1 LYYNGHSGGGDVKV
15 RIEIDDS
22 VTQDEVVIRCH
33 SFDSNT
39 ARIQQ
44 ALTELTD
51 STQLTF
57 FKDNAEYYMPI
68 DRILFFETSS
78 GGIDAHTADDVFTI
92 KKKLYELEEI
102 LPRSFMRVSKSA
114 ILNLNM
120 VYSVEKN
127 ITASSLVRFM
137 GTDKLVYVSRIY
149 YKAMKQRLDER
160 RHL

>member
-1 LYYNGHSGGGDVKV
+1 MKV

-22 VTQDEVVIRCH
+22 VTEDEVVIRCR

-44 ALTELTD
+44 ALIELTAKPEL
-51 STQLTF
+51 SF
-57 FKDNAEYYMPI
+57 FKDNTEYFMPI
-68 DRILFFETSS
+68 DMILFFETSPT
-78 GGIDAHTADDVFTI
+78 GIDAHTRDDVFTI
-92 KKKLYELEEI
+92 KKKLYELEEM

-114 ILNLNM
+114 ILNLNK

-137 GTDKLVYVSRIY
+137 GTDKIVYVSRIY

-160 RHL
+160 RRL

>member
-1 LYYNGHSGGGDVKV
+1 MKV

-22 VTQDEVVIRCH
+22 VTEDEVVIRCR

-44 ALTELTD
+44 ALNELTEKSD
-51 STQLTF
+51 LSF
-57 FKDNAEYYMPI
+57 FKDNTEYFMPI
-68 DRILFFETSS
+68 DMILFFETSPT
-78 GGIDAHTADDVFTI
+78 GIDAHTRDDVFTI
-92 KKKLYELEEI
+92 KKKLYELEEM

-114 ILNLNM
+114 ILNLNK

-137 GTDKLVYVSRIY
+137 GTDKIVYVSRIY

-160 RHL
+160 RRL

>member
-1 LYYNGHSGGGDVKV
+1 MKV

-22 VTQDEVVIRCH
+22 VTEDEVVIRCR
-33 SFDSNT
+33 SFDSNA

-44 ALTELTD
+44 AVTELTKQPD
-51 STQLTF
+51 LSF
-57 FKDNAEYYMPI
+57 FKDNTEYYMPT
-68 DRILFFETSS
+68 DRILFFETSPT
-78 GGIDAHTADDVFTI
+78 GIDAHTADDVFTI
-92 KKKLYELEEI
+92 KKKLYELEEM
-102 LPRSFMRVSKSA
+102 LPRYFMRVSKSA

-137 GTDKLVYVSRIY
+137 GTPKVVYVSRVY

-160 RHL
+160 RKL

>member
-1 LYYNGHSGGGDVKV
+1 MKV
-15 RIEIDDS
+15 RIEIDDT
-22 VTQDEVVIRCH
+22 VTEDEVVIRCR

-44 ALTELTD
+44 ALTELTAKPEL
-51 STQLTF
+51 SF
-57 FKDNAEYYMPI
+57 FKDNTEYFMPI
-68 DRILFFETSS
+68 DVILFFETSPS
-78 GGIDAHTADDVFTI
+78 GIDAHTKDDVFTI
-92 KKKLYELEEI
+92 KKKLYELEEM

-114 ILNLNM
+114 ILNLNL

-137 GTDKLVYVSRIY
+137 GTDKIVYVSRIY

-160 RHL
+160 RRL

>member
-1 LYYNGHSGGGDVKV
+1 MKV

-22 VTQDEVVIRCH
+22 VTEDEVVIRCR

-44 ALTELTD
+44 ALNELTEKSD
-51 STQLTF
+51 LSF
-57 FKDNAEYYMPI
+57 FKDNTEYFMPI
-68 DRILFFETSS
+68 DMILFFETSPT
-78 GGIDAHTADDVFTI
+78 GIDAHTRDDVFTI
-92 KKKLYELEEI
+92 KKKLYELEET
-102 LPRSFMRVSKSA
+102 LPRNFMRVSKSA
-114 ILNLNM
+114 ILNLNK

-137 GTDKLVYVSRIY
+137 GTDKIVYVSRIY

-160 RHL
+160 RRL

>member
-1 LYYNGHSGGGDVKV
+1 MGGT
-15 RIEIDDS
+15 EIF
-22 VTQDEVVIRCH
+22 V
-33 SFDSNT
+33 FG
-39 ARIQQ
+39 
-44 ALTELTD
+44 
-51 STQLTF
+51 LTF
-57 FKDNAEYYMPI
+57 
-68 DRILFFETSS
+68 
-78 GGIDAHTADDVFTI
+78 AD
-92 KKKLYELEEI
+92 E
-102 LPRSFMRVSKSA
+102 SFMRVSKSA

>member
-1 LYYNGHSGGGDVKV
+1 LYYNVDSGGGDVKV
-15 RIEIDDS
+15 RIEIDDAI
-22 VTQDEVVIRCH
+22 TEDEVVIRCR

-44 ALTELTD
+44 ALTELTTRSD
-51 STQLTF
+51 LSF
-57 FKDNAEYYMPI
+57 FKDNTEYFMPI
-68 DRILFFETSS
+68 DMILYFETSPS
-78 GGIDAHTADDVFTI
+78 GIDAHTRDDVFTI
-92 KKKLYELEEI
+92 KKKLYELEEM
-102 LPRSFMRVSKSA
+102 LPRNFMRVSKSA

-137 GTDKLVYVSRIY
+137 GTDKIVYVSRIY

-160 RHL
+160 RRL

>member
-1 LYYNGHSGGGDVKV
+1 MKV

-22 VTQDEVVIRCH
+22 VTEDEVVIRCR
-33 SFDSNT
+33 SFDSNA

-44 ALTELTD
+44 VVTELTQQSD
-51 STQLTF
+51 LSF
-57 FKDNAEYYMPI
+57 FKNNTEYYMPI
-68 DRILFFETSS
+68 EKILFFETSPS
-78 GGIDAHTADDVFTI
+78 GIDAHTADDVFTI
-92 KKKLYELEEI
+92 KKKLYELEEV
-102 LPRSFMRVSKSA
+102 LPRCFMRVSKSA

-137 GTDKLVYVSRIY
+137 GTPKIVYVSRIY

-160 RHL
+160 RRL

>member
-1 LYYNGHSGGGDVKV
+1 
-15 RIEIDDS
+15 
-22 VTQDEVVIRCH
+22 
-33 SFDSNT
+33 
-39 ARIQQ
+39 
-44 ALTELTD
+44 
-51 STQLTF
+51 
-57 FKDNAEYYMPI
+57 MPI

-78 GGIDAHTADDVFTI
+78 GGIDAHTVDDVFTI

>member
-1 LYYNGHSGGGDVKV
+1 MKV

-68 DRILFFETSS
+68 
-78 GGIDAHTADDVFTI
+78 I

>member
-1 LYYNGHSGGGDVKV
+1 MKV

-22 VTQDEVVIRCH
+22 ITEDEVVIRCRR
-33 SFDSNT
+33 FDSNT

-44 ALTELTD
+44 AVTD
-51 STQLTF
+51 LSQQSDLSF
-57 FKDNAEYYMPI
+57 FKDNTEYYMPVE
-68 DRILFFETSS
+68 RILFFETSPS
-78 GGIDAHTADDVFTI
+78 GIDAHTADDVFTI
-92 KKKLYELEEI
+92 KKKLYELEEM
-102 LPRSFMRVSKSA
+102 LPRCFMRVSKSA

-137 GTDKLVYVSRIY
+137 GTQKIVYVSRIY

-160 RHL
+160 RRL

>member
-1 LYYNGHSGGGDVKV
+1 MKV

-22 VTQDEVVIRCH
+22 VTEDEVVIRCR

-44 ALTELTD
+44 ALIELTEKSD
-51 STQLTF
+51 LSF
-57 FKDNAEYYMPI
+57 FKDNTEYFMPI
-68 DRILFFETSS
+68 DMILFFETSPT
-78 GGIDAHTADDVFTI
+78 GIDAHTRDDVFTI
-92 KKKLYELEEI
+92 KKKLYELEEM

-114 ILNLNM
+114 ILNLNK

-137 GTDKLVYVSRIY
+137 GTDKIVYVSRIY

-160 RHL
+160 RRL

>member
-1 LYYNGHSGGGDVKV
+1 
-15 RIEIDDS
+15 
-22 VTQDEVVIRCH
+22 
-33 SFDSNT
+33 
-39 ARIQQ
+39 
-44 ALTELTD
+44 
-51 STQLTF
+51 
-57 FKDNAEYYMPI
+57 
-68 DRILFFETSS
+68 
-78 GGIDAHTADDVFTI
+78 
-92 KKKLYELEEI
+92 
-102 LPRSFMRVSKSA
+102 MRVSKSA

>member
-1 LYYNGHSGGGDVKV
+1 MKV

-22 VTQDEVVIRCH
+22 ISEDEVVIRCR

-44 ALTELTD
+44 AVTELTD
-51 STQLTF
+51 QSQLSF
-57 FKDNAEYYMPI
+57 FKDNTEYYMPI
-68 DRILFFETSS
+68 DRILFFETSPT
-78 GGIDAHTADDVFTI
+78 GIDAHTADDVFTI
-92 KKKLYELEEI
+92 KKKLYELEEV
-102 LPRSFMRVSKSA
+102 LPRYFMRVSKSA
-114 ILNLNM
+114 ILNLNK

-137 GTDKLVYVSRIY
+137 GTHKIVYVSRIY

-160 RHL
+160 RKL

>member
-1 LYYNGHSGGGDVKV
+1 MKV

-22 VTQDEVVIRCH
+22 VTEDEVVIRCR

-44 ALTELTD
+44 ALSELTEKSD
-51 STQLTF
+51 LSF
-57 FKDNAEYYMPI
+57 FKDNTEYFMPI
-68 DRILFFETSS
+68 DMILYFETSPT
-78 GGIDAHTADDVFTI
+78 GIDAHTRDDVFTI
-92 KKKLYELEEI
+92 KKKLYELEEM

-114 ILNLNM
+114 ILNLNK

-137 GTDKLVYVSRIY
+137 GTDKIVYVSRIY

-160 RHL
+160 RRL